1 MEETFM
7 IEKLRKRLKEQ
18 KGFTLIELLVVVII
32 IGLLAAIAIPAFLG
46 QRQKAQDAAAKS
58 LVRNAQT
65 TIEAHYTDGQSYL
78 KNAASATLQA
88 DLAAIEPNITFTAG
102 AGAAANNEVGVA
114 STATT
119 YVLQSTSVS
128 SKIFSIHKLATG
140 ATLRCVGAAQCA
152 GNQW

>member
-46 QRQKAQDAAAKS
+46 QREKAKDAAAKS

-65 TIEAHYTDGQSYL
+65 TIEAHFTDNQSYL

-88 DLAAIEPNITFTAG
+88 DLAAIEPNITFTAA
-102 AGAAANNEVGVA
+102 AGLAASNEVGVA
-114 STATT
+114 STADS
-119 YVLQSTSVS
+119 YVLQSTSDSTKV
-128 SKIFSIHKLATG
+128 FSIHKLAAGT
-140 ATLRCVGAAQCA
+140 TLRCIGAAQCA